1 MREFRKLKVWNS
13 SVELTV
19 KIYSLVSSFPSSDN
33 YTIGSQMK
41 RSSLS
46 IASNIAEGSSR
57 RSEVEKRRFV
67 EIAQGSAYE
76 LETQLEVA
84 RRCQIIADDTAA
96 EILAEMSLLQVSLY
110 HFEQVL
116 SGTRTSRRNRM
127 FSIVVVL
134 MLGLSIALK

>member
-127 FSIVVVL
+127 ISIVVVL